1 MLDEKIPIANPKP
14 APGVHNTRY
23 KNPTIKPAWY
33 KARQRTIT
41 RAQKRV
47 ERELWPK
54 FGLEYAYNARLDLDG
69 AFGRTAPTILE
80 IGCGNG
86 EAIVALAAAQP
97 ECNFVGV
104 DWFRSGLAVCLGS
117 LEERGLT
124 NVRLIRSD
132 AANLLERGLP
142 DDTPMFDEVKVFFP
156 DPWYGSPERRVIRPD
171 VVQQLSRRMR
181 HSSVLHVATDVACYP
196 EHVRQVFASPQAAGG
211 QWEPIEVDDHQ
222 RPSTRYEREGIA
234 AGRPVEDLHFAF
246 RGRLL

>member
-1 MLDEKIPIANPKP
+1 MQLEDKIPAG
-14 APGVHNTRY
+14 ASSTRY
-23 KNPTIKPAWY
+23 RNPEIKPAWY

-41 RAQKRV
+41 RAQKRA
-47 ERELWPK
+47 ERELWPR
-54 FGLEYAYNARLDLDG
+54 FGLEYAYNSLIDLDE
-69 AFGRTAPTILE
+69 AFGREARTVLE

-86 EAIVALAAAQP
+86 EAIVALAAARP
-97 ECNFVGV
+97 ECNFLGV
-104 DWFRSGLAVCLGS
+104 DWFRSGLALALGS

-132 AANLLERGLP
+132 AASLLERGLP
-142 DDTPMFDEVKVFFP
+142 VDTPLFDEVKVFFP

-181 HSSVLHVATDVACYP
+181 PSGKLHVATDVADYP

-211 QWEPIEVDDHQ
+211 QWEPVEVDDNQ

-234 AGRPVEDLHFAF
+234 AGRPIEDLHFVF
-246 RGRLL
+246 RGL